1 MNNIMRKLNLILFAM
16 GIILGLFSCKQK
28 GKLVPRPNHVVVII
42 YENHKYSQILNSRYA
57 PFITSLMKDAAV
69 FTNSHGVIHPSQPN
83 YLAFYAGSVQNI
95 TDDKCLDSVT
105 PFTTKNL
112 GASLIQK
119 GFTFKGYAQGLPEI
133 GSKICKDSLSAIT
146 GGTVYGRKHCPWIN
160 WQGDKENNI
169 PDSLSLPMTYFPRDF
184 DQLPTVSFV
193 IPDMDNDMHNIGRPG
208 DSAAIAR
215 GDNWLKDN
223 MSNYIDW
230 AKKHNSLLIF
240 TFDEDDFT
248 AENRIPTLFIGEQV
262 KPGKYNERI
271 DHFDVLRTIE
281 KMYDLPNSAQD
292 TSAHAI
298 TDVWK

>member
-1 MNNIMRKLNLILFAM
+1 MKKTTFALVAFTSM
-16 GIILGLFSCKQK
+16 VIFFSCKQK
-28 GKLVPRPNHVVVII
+28 EKTIPRPDHLVVVI
-42 YENHKYSQILNSRYA
+42 YENHKYSQILDSANA
-57 PFITSLMKDAAV
+57 PFIASLMKDAAV

-83 YLAFYAGSVQNI
+83 YLAFYSGSVQNC
-95 TDDKCLDSVT
+95 TGDKCLDSVS
-105 PFTTKNL
+105 PFITKNL

-133 GSKICKDSLSAIT
+133 GSKICNDSISALT
-146 GGTVYGRKHCPWIN
+146 GGQVYGRKHCPWVN
-160 WQGDKENNI
+160 WQGEKENNI
-169 PDSLSLPMTYFPRDF
+169 PDSVSLPMTYFPKDF
-184 DQLPTVSFV
+184 NQLATVSFA
-193 IPDMDNDMHNIGRPG
+193 IPDMDNDMHNIGKPG
-208 DSAAIAR
+208 DSAAISR
-215 GDNWLKDN
+215 GDIWLKEN
-223 MSNYIDW
+223 MSAYIDW

-262 KPGKYNERI
+262 KPGMYNERI

-281 KMYDLPNSAQD
+281 KMYNLPNSAQD